1 MDQDFES
8 KKHSYS
14 ARSYLE
20 VLENNLPFDWSPSL
34 IFMYDNA
41 SIHTAYAVVDWFTE
55 IGIPLADH
63 PPFSPDM
70 NPIEH
75 IWFHLKKQVLLLH
88 PELTDMGKG
97 EADLQALESAL
108 VEAWQAI
115 PIEIF
120 QKVLDSMPKRVTTL
134 ITVEGWYTKY

>member
-1 MDQDFES
+1 M
-8 KKHSYS
+8 H
-14 ARSYLE
+14 
-20 VLENNLPFDWSPSL
+20 
-34 IFMYDNA
+34 DNA

-63 PPFSPDM
+63 PLFSPDM